1 MPAGTWGEWTGE
13 PDPVT
18 GYVQPPPE
26 PTLALAGNP
35 STEEALAKQRQRDEA
50 RLRSGQLLV
59 GAVPVQANAADRV
72 QSTGRLAERGPAD
85 DQVSTYRSG
94 VQGGS
99 DTR

>member
-1 MPAGTWGEWTGE
+1 MGAGTWGEWTGE

-35 STEEALAKQRQRDEA
+35 STDEVLAKQRQRDEA

-59 GAVPVQANAADRV
+59 GFVGVQANAADGV
-72 QSTGRLAERGPAD
+72 QSTGLLVDRGVGSRHPVARLRGRKRVA
-85 DQVSTYRSG
+85 G
-94 VQGGS
+94 
-99 DTR
+99 